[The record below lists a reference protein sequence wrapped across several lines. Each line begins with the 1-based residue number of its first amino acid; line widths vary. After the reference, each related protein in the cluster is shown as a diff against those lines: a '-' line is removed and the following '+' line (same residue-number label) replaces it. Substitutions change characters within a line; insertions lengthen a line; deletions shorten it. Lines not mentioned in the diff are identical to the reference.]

1 MRQTTMDTIF
11 DKKITSGY
19 VMASIGFAFLL
30 LAALNYIFG
39 WNLGAAPA
47 GIGIVFLGAGMAR
60 VRKSRNQTL

>member
-19 VMASIGFAFLL
+19 VMSSIGFAFIM
-30 LAALNYIFG
+30 LAALSYIFR
-39 WNLGAAPA
+39 WKLGTPPA
-47 GIGIVFLGAGMAR
+47 GIEIVFLGAGMAR

>member
-1 MRQTTMDTIF
+1 MKTNF

-39 WNLGAAPA
+39 WKLGAPPV
-47 GIGIVFLGAGMAR
+47 GIGIVFIAVGATR
-60 VRKSRNQTL
+60 IRKSRNQTL